1 MDKVGLITNFKR
13 DRELKYTREILYF
26 LNTRGCPVIVGEKLG
41 GALGLSGCENIY
53 KEADILIV
61 LGGDGTIL
69 RVACHAAAYETPIFG
84 INLGHLG
91 YLAGAEKQEGRD
103 TIDRVLKGRYTV
115 EKRMM
120 LRAEIGGKAFLPALN
135 DVYIRNKEAAHM
147 LKLTLKINGQYTDTY
162 LGDGIILASPT
173 GSTAYNLSAGG
184 PVLKPD
190 TSLIAVT
197 QICPHNLYARSFV
210 IGGEDSVSISLKSRE
225 AAGAVFTDGEYRA
238 ELKYGEEITVKKAKS
253 HTYIIKTTEL
263 DFYDVLR
270 RKMVEQRD

>member
-1 MDKVGLITNFKR
+1 MKKIGLITNFER
-13 DRELKYTREILYF
+13 DKELKYTREILYY
-26 LNTRGCPVIVGEKLG
+26 LNTCSCPVIVGERLG
-41 GALGLSGCENIY
+41 KTLGLSWSENIY
-53 KEADILIV
+53 SEADILIV

-69 RVACHAAAYETPIFG
+69 RVTRHAARYETPIFG

-91 YLAGAEKQEGRD
+91 YLAGTERQEGREA
-103 TIDRVLKGRYTV
+103 IDRVLNGQYTI

-120 LRAEIGGKAFLPALN
+120 LKGEIGGKAFLPALN
-135 DVYIRNKEAAHM
+135 DIYIRNKEAAHM
-147 LKLTLKINGQYTDTY
+147 LKLEVKINGQYTDTY
-162 LGDGIILASPT
+162 LGDGVILASPT

-210 IGGEDSVSISLKSRE
+210 IGGEDSVTISTRNLE
-225 AAGAVFTDGEYRA
+225 TVGAVFTDGEYRA
-238 ELKYGEEITVKKAKS
+238 DLKYGEEITVSKS
-253 HTYIIKTTEL
+253 EYHTYIIKTTEL
-263 DFYDVLR
+263 GFYDILR